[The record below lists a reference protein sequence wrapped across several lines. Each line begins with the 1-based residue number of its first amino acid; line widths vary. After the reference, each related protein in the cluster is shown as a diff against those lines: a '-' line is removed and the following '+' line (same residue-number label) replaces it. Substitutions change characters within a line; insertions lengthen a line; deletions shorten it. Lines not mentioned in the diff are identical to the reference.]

1 MIDFGIMDFSK
12 INTSALRAMLQLSER
27 KEALLAELNK
37 LETEIASLL
46 TGNSNIFFSAS
57 PETAKKTRKEKVIKP
72 TSAASKEIARAAR
85 GTMKK
90 QILEALAEAGPE
102 GMKVSELSKKIG
114 AKNAN
119 VHVWL
124 SSAGKKL
131 PEIERIAPGHFRIRT
146 QS

>member
-1 MIDFGIMDFSK
+1 MDFSK

-37 LETEIASLL
+37 LEEEIISHFS
-46 TGNSNIFFSAS
+46 GNFTSISQAVNKS
-57 PETAKKTRKEKVIKP
+57 PKKEKSLKP
-72 TSAASKEIARAAR
+72 KISSKEPLRAAR
-85 GTMKK
+85 GTMKI

-102 GMKVSELSKKIG
+102 GIKVSELSKKIG

-131 PEIERIAPGHFRIRT
+131 PEIERIGAGHFRIRV